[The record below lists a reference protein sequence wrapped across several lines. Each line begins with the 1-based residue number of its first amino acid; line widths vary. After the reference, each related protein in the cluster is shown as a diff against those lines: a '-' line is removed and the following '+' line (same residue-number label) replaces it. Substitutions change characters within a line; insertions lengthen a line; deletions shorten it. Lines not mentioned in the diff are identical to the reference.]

1 MTICSELNGSQ
12 APSTFDRHAANPVL
26 GGYHGDFE
34 AISCGRGWK
43 GRRCSAF
50 METGAGLRLV
60 LQPGAVRSDLSS
72 EVVIVMRREVWPA
85 LSIGAAVLT
94 ARAREQGGKLETS
107 GLNGGQVVELL
118 AAGLVGVERGVMVV
132 IRQPPPPQSAS

>member
-1 MTICSELNGSQ
+1 
-12 APSTFDRHAANPVL
+12 
-26 GGYHGDFE
+26 
-34 AISCGRGWK
+34 
-43 GRRCSAF
+43 